1 MYAAQLVSRLARPN
15 FHQGQLDWFS
25 PVTHKQKS
33 CPTATTRIFLL
44 MIMIGHSG
52 EVIKNFID

>member
-1 MYAAQLVSRLARPN
+1 MSAAQLVSRLAHP
-15 FHQGQLDWFS
+15 QLDWFS
-25 PVTHKQKS
+25 LVTHKQKT

-52 EVIKNFID
+52 EVINKNVID